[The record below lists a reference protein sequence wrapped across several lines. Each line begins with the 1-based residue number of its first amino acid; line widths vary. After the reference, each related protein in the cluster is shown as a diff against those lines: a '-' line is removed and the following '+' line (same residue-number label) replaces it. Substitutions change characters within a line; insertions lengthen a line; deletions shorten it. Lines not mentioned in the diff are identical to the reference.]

1 MWSAYPEET
10 RGAPPKGNSTELA
23 GAVKIKQITCGKL
36 GLVMCCAVSSLLSR
50 VQLFCSSVSC
60 HLPGPFVHGIFQS
73 RILEWVAISYSRGS
87 FQPRDQT
94 RVLVSPALVGRFS
107 TTSPTWED
115 PWPYYTPVLT
125 NVRCS
130 FLFSLSTLSSS
141 L

>member
-87 FQPRDQT
+87 FQPWIEPR
-94 RVLVSPALVGRFS
+94 S
-107 TTSPTWED
+107 
-115 PWPYYTPVLT
+115 PVLQATVGYNSVT
-125 NVRCS
+125 NTTTFVIESESCT
-130 FLFSLSTLSSS
+130 FCPFIPTLFPLI
-141 L
+141 